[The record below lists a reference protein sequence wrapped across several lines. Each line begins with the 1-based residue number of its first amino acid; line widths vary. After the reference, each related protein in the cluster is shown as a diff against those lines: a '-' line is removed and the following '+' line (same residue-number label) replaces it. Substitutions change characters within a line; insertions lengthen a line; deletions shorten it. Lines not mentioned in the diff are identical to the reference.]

1 MNIVLTMGIFLLC
14 IHYGTFTSMLKIF
27 TGSDTDVYSYF
38 CSKSE
43 IYKYCPHTD
52 DDIVFIGDSITDR
65 GEFHEYFPSIS
76 VKNRGIEGDTTEGIL
91 DRLDAICSVPPKK
104 VFILAGI
111 NDIGDGINKEAFQK
125 NYCSIVEKIKESD
138 SETEVYIQS
147 ILPVNHDMMINNR
160 RNSRRTT
167 EAINDYNEILKDIA
181 ETSGG
186 GVKYVDIG
194 KQMMNADGDLD
205 RQYTSDGVHLNGVG
219 YQVWIDTV
227 REYVED

>member
-1 MNIVLTMGIFLLC
+1 
-14 IHYGTFTSMLKIF
+14 MLRAAKE
-27 TGSDTDVYSYF
+27 SVY
-38 CSKSE
+38 
-43 IYKYCPHTD
+43 P
-52 DDIVFIGDSITDR
+52 GR
-65 GEFHEYFPSIS
+65 
-76 VKNRGIEGDTTEGIL
+76 
-91 DRLDAICSVPPKK
+91 
-104 VFILAGI
+104 I

-186 GVKYVDIG
+186 GGKICRYWKTNDECRWGFGQAVYV
-194 KQMMNADGDLD
+194 
-205 RQYTSDGVHLNGVG
+205 
-219 YQVWIDTV
+219 
-227 REYVED
+227 